1 MLEFILSTAII
12 VGKVDIG
19 TNQVQYDVLQSDGEV
34 VTIVD
39 TNYTP
44 DKNS

>member
-1 MLEFILSTAII
+1 MLEFILATAII
-12 VGKVDIG
+12 VGKADIG

-39 TNYTP
+39 TNYIA
-44 DKNS
+44 N